1 MDVDVRRAGMLCSPI
16 RTKPNSPQINISLA
30 QRQQGLEEE
39 HRVEGHPAPITMYIK
54 MPMVGAEVMW
64 HLRELTDT
72 TAQRVHCRDISLLTH
87 GRIDISAVS
96 SHRQLTDVYLMAL
109 PVAPG
114 TQFVTPDRS
123 VELTAGSGASE
134 EHLAM
139 I

>member
-1 MDVDVRRAGMLCSPI
+1 MY
-16 RTKPNSPQINISLA
+16 
-30 QRQQGLEEE
+30 
-39 HRVEGHPAPITMYIK
+39 VE

-64 HLRELTDT
+64 RLRELTDA
-72 TAQRVHCRDISLLTH
+72 TAQVFIAGDISLLTH
-87 GRIDISAVS
+87 GKIDISAAS
-96 SHRQLTDVYLMAL
+96 SHTSHRQLTDVYLMAL
-109 PVAPG
+109 AVAPG